1 MYASSG
7 ECQPRFRLTRT
18 LTGLSSIAAH
28 ITIQERDMKSLENVP
43 TSVQGSVRLY
53 FKRDV
58 GDDAEQLA
66 NTVHALAGGTG

>member
-1 MYASSG
+1 
-7 ECQPRFRLTRT
+7 
-18 LTGLSSIAAH
+18 
-28 ITIQERDMKSLENVP
+28 MKSLENVP

-58 GDDAEQLA
+58 RDDAEQLA